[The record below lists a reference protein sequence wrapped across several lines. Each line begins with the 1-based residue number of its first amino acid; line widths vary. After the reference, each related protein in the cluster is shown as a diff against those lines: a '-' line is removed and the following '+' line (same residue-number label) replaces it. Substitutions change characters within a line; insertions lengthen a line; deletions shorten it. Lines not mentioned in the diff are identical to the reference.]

1 MVSVCHECR
10 GKTFKHAE
18 VRLIFD
24 DGERIR
30 IVDEVPAM
38 VCVQCGARHFSPEV
52 SKALDRTKKCPP
64 DVLLPVELVHFKTH
78 RPASAVPIP

>member
-10 GKTFKHAE
+10 GKRFKHAE

-24 DGERIR
+24 DGQRIR

-38 VCVQCGARHFSPEV
+38 VCVQCGARYFSPEV
-52 SKALDRTKKCPP
+52 SQALDNTKTVPP
-64 DVLLPVELVHFKTH
+64 DALLPIELVHFKAH
-78 RPASAVPIP
+78 RPASVVPIP